1 MAGTSQKFNNYL
13 FSNTPMI
20 VNNSSDF
27 SKFKKKYDIF
37 NLSNPKNIKSTSNQI
52 TKVLTDKSRYKKIKK
67 NMKIAF
73 SKELNFEHQYKISYN
88 KIL

>member
-20 VNNSSDF
+20 ANNSPDF
-27 SKFKKKYDIF
+27 IKFKKKYDIF
-37 NLSNPKNIKSTSNQI
+37 NLVNPKNIKATSNQI
-52 TKVLTDKSRYKKIKK
+52 TKVLTDRSRYNKIKK

-73 SKELNFEHQYKISYN
+73 KKELNFDYQYNISYN
-88 KIL
+88 KFL